1 MPSIP
6 FSAGRNIAEY
16 CDAKGTE
23 AEAKHDLGIDTK
35 SNSADICT
43 KIDVLNEELVTKAI
57 QQTFPDHEIIGEE
70 STGTGAIPPLTEKKT
85 WIIDPVSNAFDPT
98 RLGNMLQS
106 LHRILDMT
114 IKASHSRLL

>member
-1 MPSIP
+1 MPCHP

-23 AEAKHDLGIDTK
+23 AEANHDLGIDTK

-85 WIIDPVSNAFDPT
+85 WIIDPVSCNAFDPT
-98 RLGNMLQS
+98 LQH
-106 LHRILDMT
+106 LQRILNMT
-114 IKASHSRLL
+114 MKRSHSCLL